1 MNEEGK
7 DNTYLI
13 NDSKTSNRKR
23 VHRKKSTSIEK
34 LRRQSGSPPMPAA
47 APLQLDIDVSA
58 HNQDHPT
65 KVNGSLKSENLQ
77 KQIKSKNETPTKNDT
92 ETSTCN
98 VCCRSDAICVNM
110 QQSHNTVLA
119 VSEITRLPVSNVK
132 WF

>member
-13 NDSKTSNRKR
+13 NVSKTSNRKR
-23 VHRKKSTSIEK
+23 VHRKKLNSKEK

-47 APLQLDIDVSA
+47 VPLQLDIDVSA
-58 HNQDHPT
+58 HNQDHP

-92 ETSTCN
+92 TESSTCN

-119 VSEITRLPVSNVK
+119 VSEITRLPVSNV
-132 WF
+132 